1 MTRMTDL
8 YRVKVVTAH
17 ANGDLDELRAM
28 ALAALDDLDVVLRAY
43 DDLAAA
49 AAGVPGAVAS

>member
-8 YRVKVVTAH
+8 ARVKVATAH
-17 ANGDLDELRAM
+17 AEGDLDELRSY

-49 AAGVPGAVAS
+49 TVPGPSVTL